1 MAAPIRELD
10 RARARP
16 DFEQLR
22 QDAAHYTAAQ
32 GRYPDE
38 DDACWDDPQ
47 FAGHAIARIYSC
59 ANDGDLALAYMA
71 ILAVEGDVDSQAAF
85 AIGIGDNLIWHIDGK
100 QIDSNPTPAEEML
113 RRLLAEARQDETW
126 RIMLATTNWY
136 TAGAEVQTAIEA
148 VILPKP

>member
-1 MAAPIRELD
+1 
-10 RARARP
+10 
-16 DFEQLR
+16 
-22 QDAAHYTAAQ
+22 
-32 GRYPDE
+32 
-38 DDACWDDPQ
+38 
-47 FAGHAIARIYSC
+47 
-59 ANDGDLALAYMA
+59 MA

-100 QIDSNPTPAEEML
+100 QIDSNPIPAEEML

-148 VILPKP
+148 VISPKP